1 MHENDNTAYNANQ
14 AYQRF
19 NHGGS
24 LRFSHDGGA
33 SGGGRT
39 QRISSGGGRNVLD
52 RGLHLLETVRE
63 AAGLSRGREARP
75 DVPVTAPDS
84 EIQMSDG
91 ENAGEYHRCFICG
104 VF

>member
-1 MHENDNTAYNANQ
+1 MLFLMMAALPE
-14 AYQRF
+14 
-19 NHGGS
+19 G
-24 LRFSHDGGA
+24 DGPREYLPEEAG
-33 SGGGRT
+33 
-39 QRISSGGGRNVLD
+39 NVLD

-63 AAGLSRGREARP
+63 AAGLSRGREPRP
-75 DVPVTAPDS
+75 DIPVTAPDS

>member
-1 MHENDNTAYNANQ
+1 MLFLMMAALPE
-14 AYQRF
+14 
-19 NHGGS
+19 G
-24 LRFSHDGGA
+24 DGPREYLPEEAG
-33 SGGGRT
+33 
-39 QRISSGGGRNVLD
+39 NVLD
-52 RGLHLLETVRE
+52 RGEARGLYLLETVRE
-63 AAGLSRGREARP
+63 AAGLSRGREPRP

>member
-1 MHENDNTAYNANQ
+1 MLFLMMAALPE
-14 AYQRF
+14 
-19 NHGGS
+19 G
-24 LRFSHDGGA
+24 DGPREYLPEEAG
-33 SGGGRT
+33 
-39 QRISSGGGRNVLD
+39 NVLD
-52 RGLHLLETVRE
+52 RGEARGLHLLETVRE